1 MQRRLGRIVG
11 YKSRFACCVAAL
23 LRLTFTAITAVTVA
37 RTTFA
42 AFRCFAFVARG
53 LSVFGLGFLCGTFWG
68 LHVVAFWALG
78 VGLATLATF
87 TTTFAAF
94 TTAFSSALCSS
105 FAAFVTTVCTF
116 ATRCAFAQSVVRN
129 VHRDRLGVLG
139 LAGHGFAA
147 FTRRA
152 LWAVSTPFSL
162 TLTLAIG
169 AAAFARGA
177 GFTRLASFPRFCRCA
192 FCALVAFA

>member
-1 MQRRLGRIVG
+1 MQCRLGRIVG

-42 AFRCFAFVARG
+42 ALRCFAFVAHG
-53 LSVFGLGFLCGTFWG
+53 LTVFGLCFLCGTFWG

-94 TTAFSSALCSS
+94 T
-105 FAAFVTTVCTF
+105 AAFATTVGTF
-116 ATRCAFAQSVVRN
+116 ATRCAFAQCVVRN
-129 VHRDRLGVLG
+129 VHRDRLGLLG
-139 LAGHGFAA
+139 LAGHGFTA

-152 LWAVSTPFSL
+152 LRALTTPISL
-162 TLTLAIG
+162 TLTLAIV

-177 GFTRLASFPRFCRCA
+177 GFTRLASFTCFGRCA
-192 FCALVAFA
+192 FCALVAIARTLT

>member
-11 YKSRFACCVAAL
+11 NKSRFACCVAAL

-42 AFRCFAFVARG
+42 AFRCFAFVASS
-53 LSVFGLGFLCGTFWG
+53 LTVFGVGFLCGTFMG

-78 VGLATLATF
+78 VGLTTLATF
-87 TTTFAAF
+87 TTAFTAF
-94 TTAFSSALCSS
+94 TTTFASAFATS
-105 FAAFVTTVCTF
+105 VGTF
-116 ATRCAFAQSVVRN
+116 ATRCAFAQCVVRN

-139 LAGHGFAA
+139 LAGHGFTA

-152 LWAVSTPFSL
+152 LRAVTAPFSL
-162 TLTLAIG
+162 TLTLAIV
-169 AAAFARGA
+169 AAAFARGP
-177 GFTRLASFPRFCRCA
+177 GFTRLASFTCFCRCA
-192 FCALVAFA
+192 FCALVAIA

>member
-1 MQRRLGRIVG
+1 LLG
-11 YKSRFACCVAAL
+11 
-23 LRLTFTAITAVTVA
+23 LTFTAITAVTVA

-53 LSVFGLGFLCGTFWG
+53 LSVFGLGFLCGTFLG
-68 LHVVAFWALG
+68 LHVFAFWALG
-78 VGLATLATF
+78 VRLATLATF

-94 TTAFSSALCSS
+94 TAALSSAFCSAFCS
-105 FAAFVTTVCTF
+105 AFATTVGTF

-147 FTRRA
+147 FTWRA
-152 LWAVSTPFSL
+152 LWAITTPFSI
-162 TLTLAIG
+162 TFALAFV
-169 AAAFARGA
+169 AAAFTRGA
-177 GFTRLASFPRFCRCA
+177 GFTRFCRCA
-192 FCALVAFA
+192 FCALVALA

>member
-1 MQRRLGRIVG
+1 M
-11 YKSRFACCVAAL
+11 

-37 RTTFA
+37 RTTLA

-53 LSVFGLGFLCGTFWG
+53 LAVSGVSFLCGTFLV
-68 LHVVAFWALG
+68 LHVFAFWALG

-147 FTRRA
+147 FTWRA
-152 LWAVSTPFSL
+152 LWAITTPF
-162 TLTLAIG
+162 TITFALAFV
-169 AAAFARGA
+169 ATAFTRGA
-177 GFTRLASFPRFCRCA
+177 GFTRLARFTRFCRCA
-192 FCALVAFA
+192 FCALVALA

>member
-1 MQRRLGRIVG
+1 MQCRFGCIMG

-23 LRLTFTAITAVTVA
+23 LGLTFTAITAVTVA

-53 LSVFGLGFLCGTFWG
+53 LSVFGLGFLCGTFLG
-68 LHVVAFWALG
+68 LHVFAFWALG

-94 TTAFSSALCSS
+94 TATLSSAFCSA
-105 FAAFVTTVCTF
+105 FAATVGTF

-147 FTRRA
+147 FTWRA
-152 LWAVSTPFSL
+152 LRALTTPFGI
-162 TLTLAIG
+162 TLTLAII
-169 AAAFARGA
+169 AAAFTRRA
-177 GFTRLASFPRFCRCA
+177 GFTRLARFTRFCRCA
-192 FCALVAFA
+192 FCALVALA

>member
-1 MQRRLGRIVG
+1 MQRRFGCIMG

-23 LRLTFTAITAVTVA
+23 LGLTFTAITAVTVA

-53 LSVFGLGFLCGTFWG
+53 LTVFGVGFLCGTFLG
-68 LHVVAFWALG
+68 LHGFAFWALG

-87 TTTFAAF
+87 TSTFDTFTAAF
-94 TTAFSSALCSS
+94 ASA
-105 FAAFVTTVCTF
+105 VGTF
-116 ATRCAFAQSVVRN
+116 ATRCAFAEGVVRN

>member
-1 MQRRLGRIVG
+1 MLG
-11 YKSRFACCVAAL
+11 
-23 LRLTFTAITAVTVA
+23 LTFTAITAITVA

-53 LSVFGLGFLCGTFWG
+53 LSVFGLGFLCGTFLG
-68 LHVVAFWALG
+68 LHVFAFWALG

-94 TTAFSSALCSS
+94 TAT
-105 FAAFVTTVCTF
+105 FATTVGTF

-147 FTRRA
+147 FTWRA
-152 LWAVSTPFSL
+152 LWAITTPFSI
-162 TLTLAIG
+162 TFALAFV
-169 AAAFARGA
+169 ATAFTRGA
-177 GFTRLASFPRFCRCA
+177 GFTRLARFTRFCRCA
-192 FCALVAFA
+192 FCALVALA